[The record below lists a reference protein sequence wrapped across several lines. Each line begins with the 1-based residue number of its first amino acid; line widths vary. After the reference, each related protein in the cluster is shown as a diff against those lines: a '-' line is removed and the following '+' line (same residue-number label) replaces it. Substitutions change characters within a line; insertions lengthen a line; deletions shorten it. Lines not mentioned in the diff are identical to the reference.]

1 MEQWKVILATMMIF
15 GSGVGT
21 GHLISHKNPSSTLG
35 PDGLERPEFQ
45 PKTSGVG
52 RNNSPPTRPI
62 FFGGSGYLDRHL
74 NLSNEQKMQ
83 IQGIRQ
89 KSHQRVHEFGK
100 PFRDRLHSE
109 HTEVQKEIRQVLT
122 PEQVKTFDNLPH
134 FRFNIESGKPSGRP
148 PRFPGQTNGGNP
160 PPHRKRPDPQGP
172 PPHPK
177 SEQKPDPTKPDRSQ
191 NKLPDLK
198 SA

>member
-1 MEQWKVILATMMIF
+1 MEQWKAILATMMIF

-21 GHLISHKNPSSTLG
+21 GHLISQKNPSSTLD
-35 PDGLERPEFQ
+35 PDGLERPDFQ

-52 RNNSPPTRPI
+52 GNNSPPTRPI
-62 FFGGSGYLDRHL
+62 FFRGSGYLDRHL
-74 NLSNEQKMQ
+74 NLSDEQKMQ
-83 IQGIRQ
+83 IQDIRQ

-100 PFRDRLHSE
+100 PFRDQLHSE

-122 PEQVKTFDNLPH
+122 LEQVKTFDNLPH
-134 FRFNIESGKPSGRP
+134 FRFNTEPGRPSGRP
-148 PRFPGQTNGGNP
+148 TRFPDRLNGGN
-160 PPHRKRPDPQGP
+160 P

-177 SEQKPDPTKPDRSQ
+177 SEQKPAPTKPDRSR

-198 SA
+198 SS

>member
-21 GHLISHKNPSSTLG
+21 GHLISQKSPPSTLG
-35 PDGLERPEFQ
+35 PNGFERPEFQ
-45 PKTSGVG
+45 PKTSLVG
-52 RNNSPPTRPI
+52 RNNSPSPRPI

-74 NLSNEQKMQ
+74 NLSDEQKVQ
-83 IQGIRQ
+83 IQGITK
-89 KSHQRVHEFGK
+89 KSHQKIHEFGK
-100 PFRDRLHSE
+100 PFRDQLHSE

-134 FRFNIESGKPSGRP
+134 FRFNMESGKPSGRP
-148 PRFPGQTNGGNP
+148 PRFPGQPNGGNP
-160 PPHRKRPDPQGP
+160 PPHRKHPEHQGP
-172 PPHPK
+172 PSRPK